1 MSPLPCWLLLLS
13 LQAVHQA
20 PAGMQLNVRL
30 TTTIGSYATKVGTP
44 VSAVLIAPSMVNGRI
59 VLPAG
64 STLSGRVTMVK
75 RVGLG
80 FAHESAAL
88 DLEFNQVTL
97 ENGDQIPL
105 SVQLTDVDNA
115 RESVK
120 LDGRIQGLRATNSP
134 CYRVSG
140 YIRRL
145 IDLDFHYRLVTW
157 AAKSVITQLPEPE
170 IYYPAGSELT
180 LKLVEPLQSAK
191 TFEGPAAPEPA
202 LEANMDHE
210 ALLSTAAAMPTR
222 LETVP
227 QSRPAD
233 ITNVLLI
240 GSRQQI
246 AAAFTAAGWVQPH
259 PMTLLHRIWLIR
271 ATSESHGYVNSPMT
285 PLALNGSLAD
295 MSWEKGLN
303 DVQKRHH
310 IRLWRQPGDW
320 HGQEMWVG
328 AATRDVSFAY
338 LRPGQNLTHQI
349 ETNVDLEREKV
360 ASDLLFTTCVNLLD
374 RVERPDVPR
383 LAKNGTGDSMT
394 TDTRMVVMELN
405 DCQAPRQTVET
416 RTGENKDSQLPVH
429 GNGWQR
435 FARREVLIT
444 RNDALRNNLAWRS
457 FEAGRW
463 IVNYISQRRRLNTV
477 AE

>member
-1 MSPLPCWLLLLS
+1 MSPLPCWLLLMS
-13 LQAVHQA
+13 LQAVRQA

-30 TTTIGSYATKVGTP
+30 TTTIGSYASKVGTP

-59 VLPAG
+59 MLPAG
-64 STLSGRVTMVK
+64 STLSGKVKMVH
-75 RVGLG
+75 RVGFG
-80 FAHESAAL
+80 IVHETAAL
-88 DLEFNQVTL
+88 DLEFNRVTL

-120 LDGRIQGLRATNSP
+120 PDGRIQGLRATNSP

-145 IDLDFHYRLVTW
+145 IDLDIHARLATW
-157 AAKSVITQLPEPE
+157 AVKSVITQLPEPE

-180 LKLVEPLQSAK
+180 LKLVQPLQSKK
-191 TFEGPAAPEPA
+191 TFEREVPAQTADRE
-202 LEANMDHE
+202 E
-210 ALLSTAAAMPTR
+210 LLNAAAAMPTR
-222 LETVP
+222 LKA
-227 QSRPAD
+227 SAKARPGD

-240 GSRQQI
+240 GSREQI
-246 AAAFTAAGWVQPH
+246 AAAFTAAGWVQAQ

-285 PLALNGSLAD
+285 PLVLNGNAAD
-295 MSWEKGLN
+295 MSWEKSLN

-320 HGQEMWVG
+320 QGQEMWVG

-349 ETNVDLEREKV
+349 EANVDREREKV
-360 ASDLLFTTCVNLLD
+360 ASDLIFTNCVNLLD
-374 RVERPDVPR
+374 WVERPDVPR
-383 LAKNGTGDSMT
+383 VAQNGTGDLMT

-405 DCQAPRQTVET
+405 DCRAPRQTVET
-416 RTGENKDSQLPVH
+416 GDAQLPVH

-435 FARREVLIT
+435 FARREVLIA

-457 FEAGRW
+457 FEVGRW
-463 IVNYISQRRRLNTV
+463 ISNYIGQRRRLNTV
-477 AE
+477 SE

>member
-13 LQAVHQA
+13 LQAVYQA
-20 PAGMQLNVRL
+20 PVGTQLNVRL

-64 STLSGRVTMVK
+64 SILSGKVKMVR

-80 FAHESAAL
+80 FAREAASL

-97 ENGDQIPL
+97 ESGEEIPL
-105 SVQLTDVDNA
+105 SVQLKDVDNA
-115 RESVK
+115 REFVK
-120 LDGRIQGLRATNSP
+120 PDGRIQGLRATNSP

-157 AAKSVITQLPEPE
+157 AAKSLITQLPEPE

-180 LKLVEPLQSAK
+180 LKLVEPLPSEK
-191 TFEGPAAPEPA
+191 TFEREAAPPDT
-202 LEANMDHE
+202 LDHE
-210 ALLSTAAAMPTR
+210 GLLIAAAGMPTR
-222 LETVP
+222 LETTLP
-227 QSRPAD
+227 SRPAD

-246 AAAFTAAGWVQPH
+246 AAAFMAAGWVQPH
-259 PMTLLHRIWLIR
+259 PMNLLHRIWLIR

-285 PLALNGSLAD
+285 PLNLNGNTAD
-295 MSWEKGLN
+295 MSWEKSLN

-320 HGQEMWVG
+320 HGQEMWLG

-338 LRPGQNLTHQI
+338 LRPGQNVTHQI
-349 ETNVDLEREKV
+349 ETNVDLEREKI
-360 ASDLLFTTCVNLLD
+360 ASDLLFTTCVKLLD
-374 RVERPDVPR
+374 RVERPEVPR
-383 LAKNGTGDSMT
+383 FAKNGTGDAMT
-394 TDTRMVVMELN
+394 TDTRMAVIELN
-405 DCQAPRQTVET
+405 DCQTPRKTLET
-416 RTGENKDSQLPVH
+416 GDPNLPEH

-444 RNDALRNNLAWRS
+444 RNDALRNNYAWRG
-457 FEAGRW
+457 FEMGRW
-463 IVNYISQRRRLNTV
+463 IANYVNQRRRLNTNTV